1 MFMSEQ
7 KTTQAG
13 RRGFLKLV
21 TTGLP
26 VAAVAAAAGTQALAS
41 SEVEIRQDSGL
52 RKNAHY
58 KKYLETARF

>member
-26 VAAVAAAAGTQALAS
+26 VAAVAATAGTQVLAS
-41 SEVEIRQDSGL
+41 SEVEIRKDSGL
-52 RKNAHY
+52 RKNDHY
-58 KKYLETARF
+58 KKYLETTRF

>member
-7 KTTQAG
+7 KTTKAG

-41 SEVEIRQDSGL
+41 SEVEIRQASGL
-52 RKNAHY
+52 RKNEHY

>member
-26 VAAVAAAAGTQALAS
+26 VAAVAATTGTQALAS
-41 SEVEIRQDSGL
+41 SEAEIRQDSGL

>member
-1 MFMSEQ
+1 MTEQ

-26 VAAVAAAAGTQALAS
+26 VAAVAAAAGTQVLAS
-41 SEVEIRQDSGL
+41 SEVEIRQTSGL
-52 RKNAHY
+52 RKNDHY
-58 KKYLETARF
+58 KKYLGTTRF

>member
-1 MFMSEQ
+1 MSEQ

-26 VAAVAAAAGTQALAS
+26 VAAVAATAGTQVLAS

>member
-1 MFMSEQ
+1 MSEQ
-7 KTTQAG
+7 KTTPAG

-26 VAAVAAAAGTQALAS
+26 VAAVAATAGTQALAS
-41 SEVEIRQDSGL
+41 SEVEIRQNSGL

>member
-1 MFMSEQ
+1 MSEQ
-7 KTTQAG
+7 KITQAG

-26 VAAVAAAAGTQALAS
+26 VAAVAAAAGTQAIAS

>member
-21 TTGLP
+21 TPGLP
-26 VAAVAAAAGTQALAS
+26 VAAVAATAGTQALAS
-41 SEVEIRQDSGL
+41 SEVEIRQNSGL

>member
-1 MFMSEQ
+1 MSEQ
-7 KTTQAG
+7 KTTQAE

-58 KKYLETARF
+58 KKYLETTRF

>member
-1 MFMSEQ
+1 MSEQ
-7 KTTQAG
+7 NTTQAG

-26 VAAVAAAAGTQALAS
+26 AAAVAAAAGTQALAS

-58 KKYLETARF
+58 KKYLETARFK

>member
-1 MFMSEQ
+1 MSEQ
-7 KTTQAG
+7 KTTKAG

-41 SEVEIRQDSGL
+41 SEVEIRQASGL
-52 RKNAHY
+52 RKNEHY

>member
-7 KTTQAG
+7 KTTQAE

-26 VAAVAAAAGTQALAS
+26 VAAVAATAGTQALAS

>member
-1 MFMSEQ
+1 MSEQ
-7 KTTQAG
+7 KTTQAE

-26 VAAVAAAAGTQALAS
+26 AAAVAAAAGTQALAS
-41 SEVEIRQDSGL
+41 SEVEIRQDSCL

-58 KKYLETARF
+58 TKYLETARF

>member
-1 MFMSEQ
+1 MSEQ

-41 SEVEIRQDSGL
+41 SEVEIRQTSGL
-52 RKNAHY
+52 RKNDHY
-58 KKYLETARF
+58 KKYLGTARF

>member
-1 MFMSEQ
+1 MSEQ
-7 KTTQAG
+7 KTTQAE

-26 VAAVAAAAGTQALAS
+26 VAAVAATAGTQALAS

>member
-1 MFMSEQ
+1 MSEQ

-21 TTGLP
+21 TTGMP

-41 SEVEIRQDSGL
+41 SEVEIRQTSGL
-52 RKNAHY
+52 RKNDHY

>member
-7 KTTQAG
+7 KTTQAE

-26 VAAVAAAAGTQALAS
+26 VAAVAATVGTQALAS

-58 KKYLETARF
+58 KKYLETTRF

>member
-1 MFMSEQ
+1 MSEQ

-26 VAAVAAAAGTQALAS
+26 VAAVAAATGTQVLAG
-41 SEVEIRQDSGL
+41 SEVEIRQTSGL
-52 RKNAHY
+52 RKNDHY